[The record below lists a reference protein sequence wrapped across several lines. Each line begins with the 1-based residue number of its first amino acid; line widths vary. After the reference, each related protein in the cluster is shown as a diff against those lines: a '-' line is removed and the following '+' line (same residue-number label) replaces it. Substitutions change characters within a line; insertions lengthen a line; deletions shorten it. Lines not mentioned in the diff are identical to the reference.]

1 MIIEVK
7 QDVERVK
14 FGSLQLGATFRLQ
27 ASANISDLW
36 LKITTRPPAGAV
48 GVRVLGEDDVNVV
61 SLTNNRTSLFSEDA
75 LVVFVKA
82 KVVTED

>member
-48 GVRVLGEDDVNVV
+48 GVRVLGADDVKDLHATDYNSSGPTGQSLYRPQ
-61 SLTNNRTSLFSEDA
+61 SLTHRRIL
-75 LVVFVKA
+75 
-82 KVVTED
+82 